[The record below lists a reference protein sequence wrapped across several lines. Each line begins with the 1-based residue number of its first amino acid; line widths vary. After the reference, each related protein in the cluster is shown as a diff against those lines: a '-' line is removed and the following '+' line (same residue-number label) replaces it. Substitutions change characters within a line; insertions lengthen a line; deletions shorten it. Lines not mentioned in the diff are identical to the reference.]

1 MSGAPDRLG
10 RVARN
15 AGLKVLVQATRLV
28 SLALVIVTARV
39 VGPAEF
45 GKFTFAYALAAI
57 LGVAVDFGI
66 PAVLT
71 RQIARAPQETAERW
85 ATAAALKL
93 GLLALAAPLY
103 LAVPLLARRPWDV
116 TVAVWLLGL
125 AIGLQALIE
134 NAVAVYTGVQRLEHE
149 VAVRVVEKL
158 VLAGVGFTALGLG
171 GGILGVAAAFVGAAV
186 VSLGLAT
193 ALVHRRLAPLDAPWS
208 GRAAWR
214 LAGELAPVAQA
225 QLLAVATARLAPIV
239 VALGAGDRAA
249 GLFGAAFRL
258 YDVVQVAP
266 TALIAAVYPELAR
279 TPAGSPRARALVTQA
294 TELLLLALLPVAVG
308 LGVGAPVVA
317 AAVYGT
323 GYAAA
328 APILA
333 MLGSAA
339 TLAMLQSFLGSAFLA
354 FDRPRRLRRVA
365 ALTLATSLIVTPAL
379 VWAGGAAGGALAVL
393 AVEAVGLVGCVLGL
407 RELAGLPLARGA
419 AKGLLAALAAVA
431 VGVLLPGGAG
441 RPLGALAVYALGLAL
456 LRPVPVATWGRLV
469 RGLLGRPVPVPPA
482 GGG

>member
-1 MSGAPDRLG
+1 MTRAPDALG

-15 AGLKVLVQATRLV
+15 AGLKVLVQATRLI

-57 LGVAVDFGI
+57 LGVALDFGI

-71 RQIARAPQETAERW
+71 RQVARAPHETAERW
-85 ATAAALKL
+85 ATAAMLKL
-93 GLLALAAPLY
+93 GLLALAGPLY
-103 LAVPLLARRPWDV
+103 LAAPLVTRRPWDV
-116 TVAVWLLGL
+116 TAAAWLLGL
-125 AIGLQALIE
+125 AIGLQAFIE

-149 VAVRVVEKL
+149 VTVRVIEKA
-158 VLAGVGFTALGLG
+158 VLGGVGFAVLALG
-171 GGILGVAAAFVGAAV
+171 GGIVAVAAAFAAAAV
-186 VSLGLAT
+186 VSLVLAT
-193 ALVHRRLAPLDAPWS
+193 TLVHRRLAPLRAPWS

-266 TALIAAVYPELAR
+266 TALIAALYPELAR

-294 TELLLLALLPVAVG
+294 TELLLLVLLPVAIG
-308 LGVGAPVVA
+308 LGVGAPAVA
-317 AAVYGT
+317 AAVYGA
-323 GYAAA
+323 GYVAA

-333 MLGSAA
+333 VLGSAA
-339 TLAMLQSFLGSAFLA
+339 TLAMLQAFLGTVFLA
-354 FDRPRRLRRVA
+354 FDHPRRLRAVA
-365 ALTLATSLIVTPAL
+365 ALTLATSLVATPAL
-379 VWAGGAAGGALAVL
+379 VWTAGATGGALAVL
-393 AVEAVGLVGCVLGL
+393 AVEAVGLAGCVLGL
-407 RELAGLPLARGA
+407 RGLAGMPFARGA
-419 AKGLLAALAAVA
+419 AKGVAAALVAVA
-431 VGVLLPGGAG
+431 LGALLPGGGAG
-441 RPLGALAVYALGLAL
+441 PALGALAVYGLGLAV
-456 LRPVPVATWGRLV
+456 LRPVPAALWGRLL
-469 RGLLGRPVPVPPA
+469 RGLFGRPAPPA
-482 GGG
+482 GGA